1 MEMDSNDFKEL
12 QIDRSKELKD
22 KFLSSMKV
30 LSTDYEKREYELM
43 NVEFAEE
50 ILNKFTLSEIEKAI
64 FADVELEKG
73 KNKQNEN
80 GFLIALYALRSANGD
95 KIKAVAFLK
104 KLKDT
109 VIAYYDYK
117 INVKKIRIKALSE
130 LCNDLIDF

>member
-1 MEMDSNDFKEL
+1 MDSNDFKEL
-12 QIDRSKELKD
+12 QIDRSRELKD

-30 LSTDYEKREYELM
+30 LSSDYEKREYELM

-50 ILNKFTLSEIEKAI
+50 ILNKFTMSEIEKAI
-64 FADVELEKG
+64 FADVELEK

-95 KIKAVAFLK
+95 KIKAVSFLK

-109 VIAYYDYK
+109 VIGYYDYK
-117 INVKKIRIKALSE
+117 INVEKIRTKALSE
-130 LCNDLIDF
+130 LCNDLTNF

>member
-12 QIDRSKELKD
+12 KIDRSRELKD

-30 LSTDYEKREYELM
+30 LSSDYEKREYELM

-64 FADVELEKG
+64 FADVELEK

-95 KIKAVAFLK
+95 KIKAVSFLK

-109 VIAYYDYK
+109 AIAYYDYK
-117 INVKKIRIKALSE
+117 INVEKIRTKALSE
-130 LCNDLIDF
+130 LCNDLINF

>member
-1 MEMDSNDFKEL
+1 MDSNDFKEL

-30 LSTDYEKREYELM
+30 LSSDYEKREYELM

-64 FADVELEKG
+64 FADVELEK

-95 KIKAVAFLK
+95 KIKAVSFLK
-104 KLKDT
+104 KLKGT
-109 VIAYYDYK
+109 AIAYYDYK
-117 INVKKIRIKALSE
+117 INVEKIHTKALSE
-130 LCNDLIDF
+130 LCNDLINF

>member
-12 QIDRSKELKD
+12 QIDRSRELKD

-30 LSTDYEKREYELM
+30 LSSDYEKREYELM

-64 FADVELEKG
+64 FADVELEK

-95 KIKAVAFLK
+95 KIKAVSFLK

-109 VIAYYDYK
+109 AIAYYDYK
-117 INVKKIRIKALSE
+117 INVEKIRTKALSE
-130 LCNDLIDF
+130 LCNDLINF

>member
-12 QIDRSKELKD
+12 QIDRPRELKD

-30 LSTDYEKREYELM
+30 LSSDYEKREYELM

-50 ILNKFTLSEIEKAI
+50 ILNKFTLSDIEKAI
-64 FADVELEKG
+64 FADVELEK

-95 KIKAVAFLK
+95 KIKAVSFLK
-104 KLKDT
+104 KLKET
-109 VIAYYDYK
+109 AIAYYDYK
-117 INVKKIRIKALSE
+117 INVEKIRTKALSE
-130 LCNDLIDF
+130 LCNDLINF

>member
-1 MEMDSNDFKEL
+1 MDSNDFKEL
-12 QIDRSKELKD
+12 QIDRSRELKD

-30 LSTDYEKREYELM
+30 LSSDYEKREYELM

-64 FADVELEKG
+64 FADVELEK

-95 KIKAVAFLK
+95 KIKAVSFLK
-104 KLKDT
+104 KLKET
-109 VIAYYDYK
+109 AIAYYDYK
-117 INVKKIRIKALSE
+117 INVEKIRTKALSE
-130 LCNDLIDF
+130 LCNDLINF

>member
-1 MEMDSNDFKEL
+1 MDSNDFKEL
-12 QIDRSKELKD
+12 QIDRPRELKN

-30 LSTDYEKREYELM
+30 LSSDYEKREYELM

-64 FADVELEKG
+64 FADVELEK

-80 GFLIALYALRSANGD
+80 GFLIALYALRSANED
-95 KIKAVAFLK
+95 KIKAVSFLK

-109 VIAYYDYK
+109 AIAYYDYK
-117 INVKKIRIKALSE
+117 INVEKIRTKALSE
-130 LCNDLIDF
+130 LCNDLINF

>member
-12 QIDRSKELKD
+12 QIDRSRELKD

-30 LSTDYEKREYELM
+30 LSSDYEKREYELM

-64 FADVELEKG
+64 FADVELEK

-95 KIKAVAFLK
+95 KIKAVSFLK

-109 VIAYYDYK
+109 AIAYYDYK
-117 INVKKIRIKALSE
+117 INVEKIRTKALSE
-130 LCNDLIDF
+130 LCNELINF

>member
-1 MEMDSNDFKEL
+1 MDSNNFKEL
-12 QIDRSKELKD
+12 QIDRSKKLKD

-30 LSTDYEKREYELM
+30 LSSDYEKREYELM

-64 FADVELEKG
+64 FADVELEK

-95 KIKAVAFLK
+95 KIKAVSFLK
-104 KLKDT
+104 GLKDT
-109 VIAYYDYK
+109 AIAYYDYK
-117 INVKKIRIKALSE
+117 INVEKIRTKALSE
-130 LCNDLIDF
+130 LCNDLINF

>member
-1 MEMDSNDFKEL
+1 MDSNDFKEL

-30 LSTDYEKREYELM
+30 LSSDYEKREYELM

-64 FADVELEKG
+64 FADVELEK

-95 KIKAVAFLK
+95 KIKAVSFLK

-109 VIAYYDYK
+109 AIAYYDYR
-117 INVKKIRIKALSE
+117 INVEKIRTKALSE
-130 LCNDLIDF
+130 LCNDLINF

>member
-1 MEMDSNDFKEL
+1 MDSNDFKEL

-30 LSTDYEKREYELM
+30 LSSDYEKREYELM

-50 ILNKFTLSEIEKAI
+50 ILNKFTMSEIEKAI
-64 FADVELEKG
+64 FADVELEK

-80 GFLIALYALRSANGD
+80 GFLIALYAFRSANGD
-95 KIKAVAFLK
+95 KIKAVSFLK

-109 VIAYYDYK
+109 AIAYYDYK
-117 INVKKIRIKALSE
+117 INVEKIRTKALSE
-130 LCNDLIDF
+130 LCNDLINF

>member
-30 LSTDYEKREYELM
+30 LSSDYEKREYELM

-64 FADVELEKG
+64 FADVELEK

-95 KIKAVAFLK
+95 KIKAVSSLK

-109 VIAYYDYK
+109 AIAYYDYK
-117 INVKKIRIKALSE
+117 INVEKIRTKALSE
-130 LCNDLIDF
+130 LCNDLINF

>member
-12 QIDRSKELKD
+12 QIDRSRELKD

-30 LSTDYEKREYELM
+30 LSSDYEKREYELM
-43 NVEFAEE
+43 NVEVAEE

-64 FADVELEKG
+64 FADVELEK

-95 KIKAVAFLK
+95 KIKAVSFLK

-109 VIAYYDYK
+109 AIAYYDYK
-117 INVKKIRIKALSE
+117 INVEKIRTKALSE
-130 LCNDLIDF
+130 LCNDLINF

>member
-1 MEMDSNDFKEL
+1 MDSNDFKEL
-12 QIDRSKELKD
+12 QINRSKELKD

-30 LSTDYEKREYELM
+30 LSSDYEKREYELM

-64 FADVELEKG
+64 FADVELEK

-95 KIKAVAFLK
+95 KIKAVSFLK

-117 INVKKIRIKALSE
+117 INVEKIRTKALSE
-130 LCNDLIDF
+130 LCNDLINF

>member
-1 MEMDSNDFKEL
+1 MDSNDFKEL

-30 LSTDYEKREYELM
+30 LSSDYEKRGYELM

-64 FADVELEKG
+64 FADVELEK

-95 KIKAVAFLK
+95 KIKAVSFLK

-109 VIAYYDYK
+109 AIAYYDYK
-117 INVKKIRIKALSE
+117 INVEKIRTKALSE
-130 LCNDLIDF
+130 LCNDLINF

>member
-1 MEMDSNDFKEL
+1 MDSNDFKEL
-12 QIDRSKELKD
+12 QIDRSRELKD
-22 KFLSSMKV
+22 KFLSSMQV
-30 LSTDYEKREYELM
+30 LSSNYEKREYELM

-50 ILNKFTLSEIEKAI
+50 ILNKFTLREIEKAI
-64 FADVELEKG
+64 FADVELEK

-95 KIKAVAFLK
+95 KIKAVSFLK

-117 INVKKIRIKALSE
+117 INVEKIRTKALSE
-130 LCNDLIDF
+130 LCNDLINF

>member
-1 MEMDSNDFKEL
+1 MEMDSNDSKEL

-22 KFLSSMKV
+22 KFLSSLKA

-50 ILNKFTLSEIEKAI
+50 ILNKFTMSEIEKAI
-64 FADVELEKG
+64 FADVELEK

-117 INVKKIRIKALSE
+117 INVEKIRTKALSE
-130 LCNDLIDF
+130 LCNDLINF

>member
-12 QIDRSKELKD
+12 QIDRSRELKD

-30 LSTDYEKREYELM
+30 LSSDYEKREHELM

-64 FADVELEKG
+64 FADVELEK

-95 KIKAVAFLK
+95 KIKAVSFLK

-109 VIAYYDYK
+109 ASAYYDYK
-117 INVKKIRIKALSE
+117 INVEKIRTKALSE
-130 LCNDLIDF
+130 LCNDLINF

>member
-30 LSTDYEKREYELM
+30 LSSDYEKREYELM

-50 ILNKFTLSEIEKAI
+50 ILNKFTMSEIEKAI
-64 FADVELEKG
+64 FADVELEK

-95 KIKAVAFLK
+95 KIKAVSFLK

-109 VIAYYDYK
+109 AIAYYDYK
-117 INVKKIRIKALSE
+117 INVEKIRTKALSE
-130 LCNDLIDF
+130 LCNDLINF

>member
-12 QIDRSKELKD
+12 QIDRPRELKD

-30 LSTDYEKREYELM
+30 LSSDCEKREYELM

-50 ILNKFTLSEIEKAI
+50 ILNKFTLSDIEKAI
-64 FADVELEKG
+64 FADVELEK

-95 KIKAVAFLK
+95 KIKAVSFLK

-109 VIAYYDYK
+109 AIAYYDYK
-117 INVKKIRIKALSE
+117 INVEKIRTKALSE
-130 LCNDLIDF
+130 LCNDLINF

>member
-12 QIDRSKELKD
+12 QIDRSRELKD

-30 LSTDYEKREYELM
+30 LSSDYEKREYELM
-43 NVEFAEE
+43 NVEFAED

-64 FADVELEKG
+64 FADVELEK

-95 KIKAVAFLK
+95 KIKAVSFLK

-109 VIAYYDYK
+109 AIAYYDYK
-117 INVKKIRIKALSE
+117 INVEKIRTKALSE
-130 LCNDLIDF
+130 LCNDLINF

>member
-1 MEMDSNDFKEL
+1 MDSNDFKEL

-30 LSTDYEKREYELM
+30 LSSDYEKREYELM

-64 FADVELEKG
+64 FADVELEK

-95 KIKAVAFLK
+95 KIKAVSFLK

-109 VIAYYDYK
+109 AIAYYDYK
-117 INVKKIRIKALSE
+117 INVEKIRTKALSE
-130 LCNDLIDF
+130 ICNDLINF

>member
-1 MEMDSNDFKEL
+1 MDSNDFKEL

-30 LSTDYEKREYELM
+30 LSSDYEKREYELM

-64 FADVELEKG
+64 FADVELEK

-80 GFLIALYALRSANGD
+80 GFLIALYALKSANGD
-95 KIKAVAFLK
+95 KIKAVSFLK

-109 VIAYYDYK
+109 AIAYYDYK
-117 INVKKIRIKALSE
+117 INVEKIRTKALSE
-130 LCNDLIDF
+130 LCNDLINF

>member
-12 QIDRSKELKD
+12 QIDRPRELKN

-30 LSTDYEKREYELM
+30 LSSDYEKREYELM

-64 FADVELEKG
+64 FADVELEK

-80 GFLIALYALRSANGD
+80 GFLIALYALRSANED
-95 KIKAVAFLK
+95 KIKAVSFLK

-109 VIAYYDYK
+109 AIAYYDYK
-117 INVKKIRIKALSE
+117 INVEKIRTKALSE
-130 LCNDLIDF
+130 LCNDLINF

>member
-30 LSTDYEKREYELM
+30 LSSDYEKREYELM

-64 FADVELEKG
+64 FADVELEK

-80 GFLIALYALRSANGD
+80 GFLIALYALRSANED
-95 KIKAVAFLK
+95 KIKAVSFLK
-104 KLKDT
+104 ELKDT
-109 VIAYYDYK
+109 AIAYYDYK
-117 INVKKIRIKALSE
+117 INVEKIRTKALSE
-130 LCNDLIDF
+130 LCNDLINF

>member
-30 LSTDYEKREYELM
+30 LSSDYEKREYELM

-50 ILNKFTLSEIEKAI
+50 ILNKFTLSEIEKAV
-64 FADVELEKG
+64 FADVELEK

-95 KIKAVAFLK
+95 KIKAVSFLK

-109 VIAYYDYK
+109 AIAYYDYK
-117 INVKKIRIKALSE
+117 INVEKIRTKALSE
-130 LCNDLIDF
+130 LCNDLINF

>member
-1 MEMDSNDFKEL
+1 MDSNDFKEL

-22 KFLSSMKV
+22 KFLSTLKV
-30 LSTDYEKREYELM
+30 LSSDYEKREYELM

-64 FADVELEKG
+64 FADVELEK

-95 KIKAVAFLK
+95 KIKAVSFLK

-109 VIAYYDYK
+109 AIAYYDYK
-117 INVKKIRIKALSE
+117 INVEKIRTKALSE
-130 LCNDLIDF
+130 LCNDLINF

>member
-1 MEMDSNDFKEL
+1 MDSNDFKEL
-12 QIDRSKELKD
+12 QIDMSKELKD

-30 LSTDYEKREYELM
+30 LSSDYEKREYELM

-64 FADVELEKG
+64 FADVELEK

-95 KIKAVAFLK
+95 KIKAVSLLK

-109 VIAYYDYK
+109 AIAYYDYK
-117 INVKKIRIKALSE
+117 INVEKIRTKALSE
-130 LCNDLIDF
+130 LCNDLINF

>member
-1 MEMDSNDFKEL
+1 MDSNDFKEL
-12 QIDRSKELKD
+12 QINRSKELKD

-30 LSTDYEKREYELM
+30 LSSDYEKREYKLM

-64 FADVELEKG
+64 FADVELEK

-95 KIKAVAFLK
+95 KIKAVSFLK

-109 VIAYYDYK
+109 AIAYYDYK
-117 INVKKIRIKALSE
+117 INVEKIRTKALSE
-130 LCNDLIDF
+130 LCNDLINF

>member
-1 MEMDSNDFKEL
+1 MDSNDFKEL

-30 LSTDYEKREYELM
+30 LSSDYEKREYELM
-43 NVEFAEE
+43 NIEFAEE

-64 FADVELEKG
+64 FADVELEK

-95 KIKAVAFLK
+95 KIKAVSFLK

-117 INVKKIRIKALSE
+117 INVEKIRTKALSE
-130 LCNDLIDF
+130 LCNDLINF

>member
-1 MEMDSNDFKEL
+1 MDSNDFKEL

-30 LSTDYEKREYELM
+30 LSSDYEKREYELM

-50 ILNKFTLSEIEKAI
+50 ILNKFTLSEIEKAV
-64 FADVELEKG
+64 FADVELEK

-80 GFLIALYALRSANGD
+80 GFLIALYALKSANGD
-95 KIKAVAFLK
+95 KIKAVSFLK

-109 VIAYYDYK
+109 AIAYYDYK
-117 INVKKIRIKALSE
+117 INVEKIRTKAMSE
-130 LCNDLIDF
+130 LCNDLINF

>member
-1 MEMDSNDFKEL
+1 MDSNDFKEL
-12 QIDRSKELKD
+12 QIDRSRELKD
-22 KFLSSMKV
+22 KFLSSMQV
-30 LSTDYEKREYELM
+30 LSSNYEKREYELM

-64 FADVELEKG
+64 FADVELEK

-95 KIKAVAFLK
+95 KIKAVPFLK

-117 INVKKIRIKALSE
+117 INVEKIRTKALSE
-130 LCNDLIDF
+130 LCNDLINF